1 MKYLHVSNSMN
12 KKSGDIMKTYLIIGG
27 CGFIGSNFI
36 RLLVEQEPEVHILI
50 VDAFTYNETHN
61 NLYY

>member
-1 MKYLHVSNSMN
+1 
-12 KKSGDIMKTYLIIGG
+12 MKTYLIIGG